1 MRSADRLFEAAEGDI
16 MHAQPQELIA
26 SLQEQVRRYAEGQE
40 AGVHP
45 YDVAELLLQLREFDE
60 ERYLDILSQLPEE
73 LKAQVLIELPKPC
86 HEEVIGHFTPAE
98 IADLTNTLDTDDAAG
113 LIRTIEEV
121 DETVAG
127 EVLQNLPA
135 SDRETLEALISYDW
149 EEAGAYMQTE
159 LFEASVEEQI
169 GDSVRRLKRLKA
181 AKEVDNVYQ
190 VYVIGRDRT
199 FLGSIPLEDL
209 ILLGPHVRYETLVAE
224 GINTVAVGA
233 TENIKNVI
241 EVAANYDMNVVPVI
255 DDQGRLLGRI
265 TSDDIYDIIE
275 ERATGQLYNLA
286 GVSDEAEQEESLL
299 RIGQTRAVWLGI
311 NLVTAVAASVVIGF
325 FDTTIHSLVA
335 LAVLMPIVASM
346 GGNAGTQTLTVTV
359 RQLALGDIS
368 RGDARDTVMKE
379 VYLALMN
386 GALFAAVIGVVAW
399 LWFSLPLLGV
409 VIAASMVI
417 NLFCAG
423 FFGAVIPLLLQKL
436 GIDPAVGSSV
446 LLTTVTDIV
455 GFFSF
460 LGLASVI
467 LL

>member
-1 MRSADRLFEAAEGDI
+1 
-16 MHAQPQELIA
+16 MHTQPPELIA
-26 SLQEQVRRYAEGQE
+26 SIQEQIRHYLEGNE
-40 AGVHP
+40 ANVHP
-45 YDVAELLLQLREFDE
+45 YDVAELLLQLREHDE
-60 ERYLDILSQLPEE
+60 AHYLDILSQLPEE
-73 LKAQVLIELPKPC
+73 LRAQVLVELPKHC
-86 HEEVIGHFTPAE
+86 HEEVIEHFTPEE
-98 IADLTNTLDTDDAAG
+98 IADLTNTLDTDDAAE
-113 LIRTIEEV
+113 LIRSIEEV
-121 DETVAG
+121 DETVAD

-135 SDRETLEALISYDW
+135 PDRENLEALISYDW
-149 EEAGAYMQTE
+149 DEAGAYMQTE
-159 LFEASVEEQI
+159 LFVAYIDEQI
-169 GDSVRRLKRLKA
+169 GDSVRRLKQLKK

-209 ILLGPHVRYETLVAE
+209 ILLGPQVHYETLAAE
-224 GINTVAVGA
+224 GINSVSVVA
-233 TENIKNVI
+233 TENIRNVVD
-241 EVAANYDMNVVPVI
+241 VAANYDMSVVPVV
-255 DDQGRLLGRI
+255 DARGRLLGRI

-286 GVSDEAEQEESLL
+286 GVNDEAEQEESLL
-299 RIGQTRAVWLGI
+299 RIGKTRAFWLGI

-325 FDTTIHSLVA
+325 FDATIQSLVA

-368 RGDARDTVMKE
+368 RGDAKETVLKE

-386 GALFAAVIGVVAW
+386 GFFFAAVIGVVAW
-399 LWFSLPLLGV
+399 LWFAMPLLGV

-417 NLFCAG
+417 NLFSAG

-436 GIDPAVGSSV
+436 NIDPAVGSSV

>member
-1 MRSADRLFEAAEGDI
+1 
-16 MHAQPQELIA
+16 MHTLPSELIA
-26 SLQEQVRRYAEGQE
+26 SIEEYVGLYREGHE
-40 AGVHP
+40 ANVHP
-45 YDVAELLLQLREFDE
+45 YDVAELLLQLRDHDE

-73 LKAQVLIELPKPC
+73 LKAQVLVELPKHC
-86 HEEVIGHFTPAE
+86 HEEVIEHFTPEE
-98 IADLTNTLDTDDAAG
+98 IADLTNTLDTDDAAE
-113 LIRTIEEV
+113 LIRSIEEV
-121 DETVAG
+121 DETVAD

-135 SDRETLEALISYDW
+135 PDRENLEALISYDW
-149 EEAGAYMQTE
+149 DEAGAYMQTE
-159 LFEASVEEQI
+159 LFVAYIDEQI
-169 GDSVRRLKRLKA
+169 GDSVRRLKQLKK

-209 ILLGPHVRYETLVAE
+209 ILLGPQVHYENLVAE
-224 GINTVAVGA
+224 GINTVSVVA
-233 TENIKNVI
+233 TENIRNVVD
-241 EVAANYDMNVVPVI
+241 VAANYDMSVVPVV
-255 DDQGRLLGRI
+255 DARGRLLGRI

-286 GVSDEAEQEESLL
+286 GVNDEAEQEESLL
-299 RIGQTRAVWLGI
+299 RIGKTRAVWLGI

-325 FDTTIHSLVA
+325 FDATIQSLVA

-368 RGDARDTVMKE
+368 RGDAKDTVLKE

-386 GALFAAVIGVVAW
+386 GFFFAAVIGLVAW
-399 LWFSLPLLGV
+399 LWFAMPLLGV

-417 NLFCAG
+417 NLFSAG

-460 LGLASVI
+460 LGLASVV

>member
-1 MRSADRLFEAAEGDI
+1 
-16 MHAQPQELIA
+16 MHTLPSELIA
-26 SLQEQVRRYAEGQE
+26 SIEEYVGLYREGHE
-40 AGVHP
+40 ANVHP
-45 YDVAELLLQLREFDE
+45 YDVAELLLQLRDHDE

-73 LKAQVLIELPKPC
+73 LKAQVLVELPKHC
-86 HEEVIGHFTPAE
+86 HEEVIEHFTPEE
-98 IADLTNTLDTDDAAG
+98 IADLTNTLDTDDAAE
-113 LIRTIEEV
+113 LIRNIEEV

-135 SDRETLEALISYDW
+135 TDRKNLEALISYD
-149 EEAGAYMQTE
+149 EDEAGAYMQTE
-159 LFEASVEEQI
+159 LFAAYIDEQI
-169 GDSVRRLKRLKA
+169 GDSVRRLKQLKK

-209 ILLGPHVRYETLVAE
+209 ILLGPQVHYENLVAE
-224 GINTVAVGA
+224 GINTVSVVA
-233 TENIKNVI
+233 TENIRNVVD
-241 EVAANYDMNVVPVI
+241 VAANYDMSVVPVV
-255 DDQGRLLGRI
+255 DAQGRLLGRI

-286 GVSDEAEQEESLL
+286 GVNDEAEQEESLL
-299 RIGQTRAVWLGI
+299 RIGKTRAVWLGI

-325 FDTTIHSLVA
+325 FDATIQSLVA

-368 RGDARDTVMKE
+368 RGDAKDTVLKE

-386 GALFAAVIGVVAW
+386 GFFFAAVIGLVAW
-399 LWFSLPLLGV
+399 LWFAMPLLGV

-417 NLFCAG
+417 NLFSAG

-460 LGLASVI
+460 LGLASVV

>member
-1 MRSADRLFEAAEGDI
+1 MLIPPS
-16 MHAQPQELIA
+16 ELIA
-26 SLQEQVRRYAEGQE
+26 SVQEQIQRYREGNE
-40 AGVHP
+40 VGVHP
-45 YDVAELLLQLREFDE
+45 YDVAELLLQLRDHDE
-60 ERYLDILSQLPEE
+60 ALYLDLLSELPEE
-73 LKAQVLIELPKPC
+73 LKAQVLIELPKHC
-86 HEEVIGHFTPAE
+86 HEEVIEHFTPEE
-98 IADLTNTLDTDDAAG
+98 IADLTNTLDTDDAAE
-113 LIRTIEEV
+113 LIRNIEEV

-135 SDRETLEALISYDW
+135 EDRQNLEALISYD
-149 EEAGAYMQTE
+149 EDEAGAYMQTE
-159 LFEASVEEQI
+159 LFEAYIDEQI
-169 GDSVRRLKRLKA
+169 GDSVRRLKKLKK

-190 VYVIGRDRT
+190 VYVVKRDRT

-209 ILLGPHVRYETLVAE
+209 ILLGPQVRYETLVAE
-224 GINTVAVGA
+224 GINTVSIMA
-233 TENIKNVI
+233 TEVIRNVVD
-241 EVAANYDMNVVPVI
+241 VASNYDMNVVPVV
-255 DDQGRLLGRI
+255 DANGRLLGRI

-286 GVSDEAEQEESLL
+286 GVNDEAEQEESLL
-299 RIGQTRAVWLGI
+299 RIGKTRAIWLGI
-311 NLVTAVAASVVIGF
+311 NLLTAVAASVVIGF
-325 FDTTIHSLVA
+325 FDATIQSLVA

-368 RGDARDTVMKE
+368 RGDAKDTVLKE

-386 GALFAAVIGVVAW
+386 GFIFATVIGVIAW
-399 LWFSLPLLGV
+399 LWFSMPLLGV

-417 NLFCAG
+417 NLLSAG
-423 FFGAVIPLLLQKL
+423 FFGAVIPLALQKL
-436 GIDPAVGSSV
+436 DIDPAVGSSV

-460 LGLASVI
+460 LGLASII